1 MESDFLGVI
10 FCTNIF
16 NGVYM
21 NRNEVFEKLSEILKD
36 IKDDAIINEDTA
48 LISEGILDSLE
59 LINYLTQ
66 IEENYDLS
74 ISLDQLADLK
84 LGIVKNMIDYI
95 ISKK

>member
-1 MESDFLGVI
+1 
-10 FCTNIF
+10 
-16 NGVYM
+16 M